1 MSDHGRSHIINFSFK
16 LFFRHKIKGGNFMIY
31 LAVLAFGVALG
42 LPIAVIAAST
52 AQGKATSTAL
62 EGIARQPEAAPRIQT
77 AMIIGLALIESL
89 VIYSLL
95 IFFLLMAKLPDV
107 TPAEGEKI
115 SALEK
120 IMQVGTAEEHH
131 DQDHNH

>member
-1 MSDHGRSHIINFSFK
+1 
-16 LFFRHKIKGGNFMIY
+16 MIY

-42 LPIAVIAAST
+42 LPIAVLAAST

-62 EGIARQPEAAPRIQT
+62 EGIARQPEATAQIQT

-95 IFFLLMAKLPDV
+95 IFFLLMGKLPDV
-107 TPAEGEKI
+107 KPAAGETI
-115 SALEK
+115 SPLEK
-120 IMQVGTAEEHH
+120 IMQAAPAKKG
-131 DQDHNH
+131 